1 MIGISDQVR
10 AKAERFNRDT
20 TRKYENQTSEQAVLA
35 ALKGSIVAA
44 ADRCEKAL
52 PTQLQQLRSA
62 LAGEGDSLG
71 ARWATFESQ
80 SQAQR
85 VTRLQV
91 QSASPPPHTHA
102 PGVLSRRQRDCNA
115 QGRQW
120 LAVGTRDHGRVV
132 PRYPQALHE
141 VTRPLRARERGAY
154 RRERRRCTSRP
165 HCTTRSWCS
174 RRCVLCVCPARAHE
188 LTANSFSPLSCRR
201 RSL

>member
-91 QSASPPPHTHA
+91 QSASPPPTHTHRA
-102 PGVLSRRQRDCNA
+102 YSLGVSVTA
-115 QGRQW
+115 THKVVSGW
-120 LAVGTRDHGRVV
+120 LW
-132 PRYPQALHE
+132 E
-141 VTRPLRARERGAY
+141 REITAGSYLA
-154 RRERRRCTSRP
+154 TP
-165 HCTTRSWCS
+165 KHCMR
-174 RRCVLCVCPARAHE
+174 
-188 LTANSFSPLSCRR
+188 
-201 RSL
+201 